1 VICRLLH
8 FTFSRKSSTW
18 YFILPPG
25 SITEWDDFERLFI
38 RKFGERKTVSS
49 LHKELG
55 AIKMDK
61 KEKVKYFNQRFLN
74 VLIKFSHIVA
84 LAQSLE
90 IEYYTVVSTPSIGI
104 FFKMANK
111 NTLELDFDEAEIVER
126 ELSSYEHPSHTEET
140 KIMERD
146 PCC

>member
-1 VICRLLH
+1 VVCRL
-8 FTFSRKSSTW
+8 FPYTFSGKASTW

-38 RKFGERKTVSS
+38 RKFGERKTTAS

-74 VLIKFSHIVA
+74 VLIKFPHDVA
-84 LAQSLE
+84 PAQSLA
-90 IEYYTVVSTPSIGI
+90 IEYYTTTLTPSIGM
-104 FFKMANK
+104 FVKRDNK
-111 NTLELDFDEAEIVER
+111 NTLALNFDEAETIER
-126 ELSSYEHPSHTEET
+126 ELSSYEHHSHSEET
-140 KIMERD
+140 KTVGRD
-146 PCC
+146 LCC